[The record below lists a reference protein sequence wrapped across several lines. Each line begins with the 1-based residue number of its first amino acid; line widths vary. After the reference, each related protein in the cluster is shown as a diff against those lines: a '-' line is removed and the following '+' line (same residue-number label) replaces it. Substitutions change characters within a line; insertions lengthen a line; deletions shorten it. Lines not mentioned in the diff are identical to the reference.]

1 MHKLLTLTLLC
12 TLSFSNPLHLPS
24 EKNYSTLKQMQI
36 DSATLSYLIEEKKLL
51 RDMYVVFSELF
62 EEKLWV
68 EMRQKEEKNLAFL
81 EEVFSNEALLIP
93 STLSIV
99 GYFENELL
107 QENYDSLVLQGS
119 STPEEALDVCMMMK
133 EIEIEYLK
141 YHTQAHD
148 AISLQ
153 FLKESQ
159 EDLTL
164 LKNAYVQ

>member
-1 MHKLLTLTLLC
+1 MHKLLTFTLLC
-12 TLSFSNPLHLPS
+12 TLSFSNPLDLPS
-24 EKNYSTLKQMQI
+24 KRNHSTLKQTHV
-36 DSATLSYLIEEKKLL
+36 DSTTLTYLIEEKKLL

-68 EMRQKEEKNLAFL
+68 EMRQKEEKNLLFL
-81 EEVFSNEALLIP
+81 EKVFRDEALLIP
-93 STLSIV
+93 NTLSIV

-119 STPEEALDVCMMMK
+119 STPEEALDVCIMMK

-141 YHTQAHD
+141 YHAQAD
-148 AISLQ
+148 NAIEVQ
-153 FLKESQ
+153 FLLESQ

-164 LKNAYVQ
+164 LKNAYLQ